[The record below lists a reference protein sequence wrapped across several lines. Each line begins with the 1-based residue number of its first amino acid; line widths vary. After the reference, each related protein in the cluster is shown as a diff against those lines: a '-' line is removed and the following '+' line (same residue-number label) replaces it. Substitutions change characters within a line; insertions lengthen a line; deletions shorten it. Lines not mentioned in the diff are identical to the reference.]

1 MKQTI
6 LAFITPVEPNKK
18 EALQALL
25 DRIQQNLPND
35 PDLPFASLRLLH
47 FASLVIFEDD
57 EFGPY
62 LVFENNFDGPLDAY
76 LDELFL
82 HARSG
87 LHQIY
92 QCCAGYSAASPEDG
106 KTMRAYLKAHVVRP
120 SAYHIGSV
128 GRSAE
133 RIRLEAALREQLEPE
148 LDRMASSGPA
158 APGASQTPAVL
169 RERIEGFARG
179 QPNWPEIA
187 DLQPRQTTAERVLPW
202 LKIAAAGLGALA
214 LTRLA
219 WRVLLPAAAVGVVV
233 LRWKEQHDPSRFDPA
248 PHDLVRQLT
257 AREDNIVQNHLASL
271 IHVKP
276 GPFRRATLRV
286 VLWAANLLART
297 ATHGQLSG
305 IPSIHFAHWAI
316 IDNGRRLL
324 FLSNYDG
331 SWENYLDDFI
341 DKASTG
347 LTGIWSNTVDF
358 PPTRF
363 LVFAGARNGPWF
375 KAWARN
381 QQTATAVWYSAYKN
395 STVRII
401 DNNSAIREGLVQP
414 LAGTAVKEW
423 LRRF

>member
-1 MKQTI
+1 MQEVQQTI
-6 LAFITPVEPNKK
+6 LTFITPVEPGKVA
-18 EALQALL
+18 ELRGLL
-25 DRIQQNLPND
+25 DRIQTNLPND

-47 FASLVIFEDD
+47 FASLVIFEDG

-62 LVFENNFDGPLDAY
+62 LVFENNFDGLLDAY
-76 LDELFL
+76 LDELCR

-92 QCCAGYSAASPEDG
+92 RCCAGYSAASPEDG
-106 KTMRAYLKAHVVRP
+106 QTLRAYLKAHVVQP
-120 SAYHIGSV
+120 NAYHIGNV

-133 RIRLEAALREQLEPE
+133 RIRQEAVLREQLEQE
-148 LDRMASSGPA
+148 LDRMVHSGQAGVSP
-158 APGASQTPAVL
+158 TPL
-169 RERIEGFARG
+169 RESIQSFARR
-179 QPNWPEIA
+179 QPEWSQIV
-187 DLQPRQTTAERVLPW
+187 DLQPRQTAAERVLPW
-202 LKIAAAGLGALA
+202 IKIAAVGIGALA
-214 LTRLA
+214 LMRVA
-219 WRVLLPAAAVGVVV
+219 WRVLLPAAAAGVVV
-233 LRWKEQHDPSRFDPA
+233 LRWKEQHDPSRFEPA
-248 PHDLVRQLT
+248 PHELVQRLT

-286 VLWAANLLART
+286 VLWAANLFART

-305 IPSIHFAHWAI
+305 IPSIHFAHWAM
-316 IDNGRRLL
+316 IDNGLRLL

-347 LTGIWSNTVDF
+347 LTGIWSNTLGF

-363 LVFAGARNGPWF
+363 LVLAGARNGPWF

-381 QQTATAVWYSAYKN
+381 QQTYTAVWYSAYKN
-395 STVRII
+395 STVNII
-401 DNNSAIREGLVQP
+401 DNNSAIREGLVLP
-414 LAGTAVKEW
+414 LEGAAVKEW
-423 LRRF
+423 LHRF

>member
-1 MKQTI
+1 MKQTV
-6 LAFITPVEPNKK
+6 LTFITPVDRARVE
-18 EALQALL
+18 ELQGLL
-25 DRIQQNLPND
+25 DRIQKNLPND
-35 PDLPFASLRLLH
+35 PDVPFASLRLLH
-47 FASLVIFEDD
+47 FASLVLFEDE

-76 LDELFL
+76 LAELYR
-82 HARSG
+82 HARGG

-92 QCCAGYSAASPEDG
+92 RCCIGYPAASAEDE
-106 KTMRAYLKAHVVRP
+106 KTMLAYLKAHVVRP
-120 SAYHIGSV
+120 SAYHIGNV

-133 RIRLEAALREQLEPE
+133 RTRQEAALREQLEQE
-148 LDRMASSGPA
+148 LDRMVSSGEA
-158 APGASQTPAVL
+158 GASPTSL
-169 RERIEGFARG
+169 REGIQSFARR
-179 QPNWPEIA
+179 QPQWPQIA
-187 DLQPRQTTAERVLPW
+187 DLQPRQTVAERVLPW
-202 LKIAAAGLGALA
+202 IKIAAVGIGALA
-214 LTRLA
+214 LARVA
-219 WRVLLPAAAVGVVV
+219 WRLLLPAAAVWVVV
-233 LRWKEQHDPSRFDPA
+233 LRWKEQHDPSRFEPA
-248 PHDLVRQLT
+248 SHELVQRLT

-305 IPSIHFAHWAI
+305 IPSIHFAHWAM

-347 LTGIWSNTVDF
+347 LTGIWSNTVGF

-363 LVFAGARNGPWF
+363 LVLAGARNGPWF

-381 QQTATAVWYSAYKN
+381 QQTYTAVWYSAYKN
-395 STVRII
+395 LTVNII
-401 DNNSAIREGLVQP
+401 DNNSAIREGLVLP
-414 LAGTAVKEW
+414 LAGAAVKEW